1 MKDALVVLGD
11 RDESGDLLREAAAY
25 ATGAESELVLYSP
38 LSEEQFED
46 AVRTLDQIGRTENKD
61 YSDEA
66 ATAVARQFAEDL
78 ADDALEEF
86 DVTFSVVTDVTD
98 ELDASRVIS
107 LAEEKNCDH
116 VFTLGKQLSP
126 TGKAVFGD
134 TTQQLL
140 LNFPGFVTVGMN

>member
-11 RDESGDLLREAAAY
+11 REGSGDLLREAAAY
-25 ATGAESELVLYSP
+25 ATGADSELVLYSP
-38 LSEEQFED
+38 LSEAQFED

-66 ATAVARQFAEDL
+66 AAAVAKQFAENL
-78 ADDALEEF
+78 ADDALEAF
-86 DVTFSVVTDVTD
+86 DVSFSVVTDVTD
-98 ELDASRVIS
+98 ELDASRVIRH
-107 LAEEKNCDH
+107 AEENNCDH
-116 VFTLGKQLSP
+116 VFTLGQQRSP

-134 TTQQLL
+134 TTQQLI